1 MSKSSNLVSKIKMTS
16 YDDLFG
22 TSDHPENDVKDISL
36 DELHEFRGHPFKV
49 LDDEKME
56 ETVQSIKEHGV
67 IVPGIARRRKE
78 GGYELIAGHRRKRA
92 SELAGLITMP
102 VRVMEL
108 SDDEAVQLMV
118 DTNIQRETMLP
129 SERARAY
136 AMRYEAAKHQGKNV
150 AGGKDSLEE
159 LSDAL
164 GESAKTIQRYI
175 WLSRLSDPLLELVD
189 QKKLGLT
196 QGMDLSF
203 LNEEQQQLVY
213 EEICQNN
220 RNVSTAQSA
229 KLKMYGKSNEL
240 TPAMVDLIL
249 SEEKVKEKK
258 IVIKEAVINRYFP
271 EHYTQQQI
279 TEVIANLLEQW
290 KREEHMGSRGDCE

>member
-108 SDDEAVQLMV
+108 SDDEAVQLIP
-118 DTNIQRETMLP
+118 D
-129 SERARAY
+129 
-136 AMRYEAAKHQGKNV
+136 K
-150 AGGKDSLEE
+150 
-159 LSDAL
+159 
-164 GESAKTIQRYI
+164 
-175 WLSRLSDPLLELVD
+175 
-189 QKKLGLT
+189 
-196 QGMDLSF
+196 
-203 LNEEQQQLVY
+203 
-213 EEICQNN
+213 
-220 RNVSTAQSA
+220 
-229 KLKMYGKSNEL
+229 
-240 TPAMVDLIL
+240 IL
-249 SEEKVKEKK
+249 
-258 IVIKEAVINRYFP
+258 
-271 EHYTQQQI
+271 
-279 TEVIANLLEQW
+279 
-290 KREEHMGSRGDCE
+290 

>member
-1 MSKSSNLVSKIKMTS
+1 MSKNLASKIKMTS
-16 YDDLFG
+16 YDELFG
-22 TSDHPENDVKDISL
+22 TATTAAGETDVKDIL
-36 DELHEFRGHPFKV
+36 LEELYEFSGHPFKV

-92 SELAGLITMP
+92 SELAGLDTMP
-102 VRVMEL
+102 VRIMDL
-108 SDDEAVQLMV
+108 SDDEAVELMV

-129 SERARAY
+129 SEKAKAY

-150 AGGKDSLEE
+150 VGGKDSLEE

-175 WLSRLSDPLLELVD
+175 WLSRLCDPMLELVD

-196 QGMDLSF
+196 QGIDLSF
-203 LNEEQQQLVY
+203 LDADQQQFVY
-213 EEICQNN
+213 EEITKDN
-220 RNVSTAQSA
+220 RNVSTSQSA
-229 KLKMYGKSNEL
+229 KMKMYGKSNEL
-240 TPAMVDLIL
+240 TPAMVNLIL
-249 SEEKVKEKK
+249 SEGKKVKEKK
-258 IVIKEAVINRYFP
+258 IVIKEDVLNRYFP
-271 EHYTQQQI
+271 EHYTQDQI
-279 TEVIANLLEQW
+279 TEVIADLLEQW
-290 KREEHMGSRGDCE
+290 KQGKESAGSRW

>member
-1 MSKSSNLVSKIKMTS
+1 MSKNLASKIKMTS
-16 YDDLFG
+16 YDELFG
-22 TSDHPENDVKDISL
+22 SATVDGRADVKDISL
-36 DELHEFRGHPFKV
+36 EELHEFSGHPFKV

-92 SELAGLITMP
+92 SELAGLETMP
-102 VRVMEL
+102 VRIMEL
-108 SDDEAVQLMV
+108 SDDEAVELMV

-129 SERARAY
+129 SEKAKAY

-150 AGGKDSLEE
+150 IGGKDSLEE

-175 WLSRLSDPLLELVD
+175 WLSRLSDPALEMVD
-189 QKKLGLT
+189 QKKLGFT
-196 QGMDLSF
+196 QGVDLSF

-220 RNVSTAQSA
+220 VTVSTSQSA

-240 TPAMVDLIL
+240 TPAMVNLIL
-249 SEEKVKEKK
+249 SEEKAKEKK
-258 IVIKEAVINRYFP
+258 VVIKEAVLNRYFP
-271 EHYTQQQI
+271 EHYTQDQI
-279 TEVIANLLEQW
+279 TEVIADLLERW
-290 KREEHMGSRGDCE
+290 KQEKERIGSR